1 MSAVAA
7 PCCAVFGVLGVPS
20 TVSRDSICATCKG
33 GLLKSPSFRNEEG
46 ERLKADLAAI
56 IRSHAF
62 VRGADYRNLPRTAG
76 GHSCASRSVNFYL
89 LPLLRAS
96 HCRSHPATIRKPQ
109 RSDRRSAPTRHWL
122 RRKSRC
128 FRPSTLRKRSAGLR
142 AQNPSPPT
150 A

>member
-1 MSAVAA
+1 GGGSGRSFSSTGISATEISAMSAVAA

-62 VRGADYRNLPRTAG
+62 VRGADYRNLPRPPGDIHA
-76 GHSCASRSVNFYL
+76 
-89 LPLLRAS
+89 
-96 HCRSHPATIRKPQ
+96 PAN
-109 RSDRRSAPTRHWL
+109 S
-122 RRKSRC
+122 
-128 FRPSTLRKRSAGLR
+128 
-142 AQNPSPPT
+142 
-150 A
+150 